1 MDPTEHLI
9 CTGGAELDGRHA
21 RGLPTRPHRPSM
33 GDFHPFQWLLPT
45 RPPHRWQQSGDAGPG
60 GREEKGVCCRPD
72 PLQLPA
78 FSHLVLPTPLGDG
91 DYYHCPLRLSSAARR
106 REARGHHQS
115 APGFEPPAAAR
126 PPCEVSDLLPGQR
139 SALCSDRRRGGVQGW
154 VEGGG
159 GGAGEGRA
167 QRRAGRRHAEAE
179 RWNTASIRPVT
190 PACRRSRRVTKTAEQ
205 KIAVPFAVRP
215 ARRPAGSCPR
225 QAPVRCVINDN
236 TTRRRAVYKL
246 DYTQRPA
253 RPSPATR
260 TGTRAAILSGRH
272 PPGVRAPSG
281 PGTPGPASAPAA
293 CLVFTGSLR

>member
-78 FSHLVLPTPLGDG
+78 FSHLILPTPLGDG

-126 PPCEVSDLLPGQR
+126 PPCEASDLLPGQR
-139 SALCSDRRRGGVQGW
+139 SALCSDHRRGGVQGW

-159 GGAGEGRA
+159 GGRGRGEHSAEPAAAPRGREMEHGVHQAGDPRVPA
-167 QRRAGRRHAEAE
+167 F
-179 RWNTASIRPVT
+179 
-190 PACRRSRRVTKTAEQ
+190 PACDQDCGAENCSS
-205 KIAVPFAVRP
+205 VCSP
-215 ARRPAGSCPR
+215 ARTAPGRLLSSAG
-225 QAPVRCVINDN
+225 A
-236 TTRRRAVYKL
+236 RALCHK
-246 DYTQRPA
+246 
-253 RPSPATR
+253 
-260 TGTRAAILSGRH
+260 
-272 PPGVRAPSG
+272 
-281 PGTPGPASAPAA
+281 
-293 CLVFTGSLR
+293 